1 LAAALIRAIP
11 AGEILRFGRAV
22 AGALCVTLRFA
33 QRARWAAAM
42 RRRAEADMVRAGA
55 ALTVVPLT
63 EVSAWIAW
71 SIRLR
76 SCCSSLIIPSMFGMD
91 ESVTSREVRVIER
104 AYTPGVLHDWHPSEF
119 LKTPIAIN
127 SSGTEGELA
136 PAGSARVALG
146 AGQ

>member
-1 LAAALIRAIP
+1 MAAALIRASP

-22 AGALCVTLRFA
+22 AGALCVPFRFA

-55 ALTVVPLT
+55 TLTVLPLR

-76 SCCSSLIIPSMFGMD
+76 SCSNSLMIPSMFGMD
-91 ESVTSREVRVIER
+91 ESVTSREFRVIQR
-104 AYTPGVLHDWHPSEF
+104 TYTPGVLH
-119 LKTPIAIN
+119 
-127 SSGTEGELA
+127 
-136 PAGSARVALG
+136 
-146 AGQ
+146 